1 MNMPMTPAEVVQAV
15 ADGVGRMIAGGL
27 SPAERERQIDALAA
41 LYAEETDVRHPFAP
55 GGGSAPLRT
64 RAELREHFAAGAD
77 RLRGVER
84 FAPVRPVVHETG
96 DPEVVVF
103 EFAYAGEV
111 GGSAFEV
118 PNVFVVRVRDGQI
131 VESRDYA
138 HHAALAEALAD

>member
-1 MNMPMTPAEVVQAV
+1 MPMTPTEVVQAV

-41 LYAEETDVRHPFAP
+41 FYAEETDVRHPFAP
-55 GGGSAPLRT
+55 GDDAPLRT
-64 RAELREHFAAGAD
+64 RAELRAHFAAGAE
-77 RLRGVER
+77 RLQGVDR

-103 EFAYAGEV
+103 EFAYAVEA
-111 GGSAFEV
+111 GGSAFEI
-118 PNVFVVRVRDGQI
+118 PNVFVVRVRDAQI

-138 HHAALAEALAD
+138 HHAALAEALAG